1 MRRTKNLRRASVELL
16 EGRQLMAGDVIAAL
30 EGNLLVIEGDNL
42 DNQITVSQ
50 LASGDVVVSGQTGTL
65 INGLPS
71 IRYIRPALNSVEIR
85 MEGGNDVV
93 NLRSVQ
99 IANDLMVDLG
109 AGNDRLTSPAA
120 APIRVGAN
128 AMVYG
133 AEGND
138 TVQLNG
144 SAVAEDL
151 FIDGGLGAMT
161 AQLNN
166 VTVDKVMSIIG
177 DEANDLVSVINS
189 RIGLMANIETKGGS
203 DRVTMV
209 DFSALGLQINTDA
222 NGSIGADQVTFN
234 RVQTVEDLNVATG
247 SGNDIVA
254 MTDVTSGKSI
264 AIILDEGND
273 ALSVTRVSAAIDA
286 ILDGGAGVDTLT
298 NRGIFA
304 GITREIKEFEILR

>member
-1 MRRTKNLRRASVELL
+1 MRRSKNFRRACVESL

-71 IRYIRPALNSVEIR
+71 VRYVRPALNSVEIR

-109 AGNDRLTSPAA
+109 AGNDRVTSPAA
-120 APIRVGAN
+120 APIRVSAN

-144 SAVAEDL
+144 STVAEDL
-151 FIDGGLGAMT
+151 FIDGGLGALT

-177 DEANDLVSVINS
+177 DEANDLVSVVNS
-189 RIGLMANIETKGGS
+189 RIGLVANIETKGGS

-222 NGSIGADQVTFN
+222 NGSIGADQVTLT

-247 SGNDIVA
+247 SGNDVVA

-264 AIILDEGND
+264 AVILDEGND
-273 ALSVTRVSAAIDA
+273 SLTATRVSAAVDA

-298 NRGIFA
+298 NRGVFA
-304 GITREIKEFEILR
+304 GITREIKDFEILR